1 MLSYNPWSQRPP
13 AAGPTSGAD
22 PVSQRFSLHPTHPQT
37 RLVHRTVDVLR
48 KGGVIVYPTDSC
60 YALGCGLEAFDAA
73 ARIRAIRAID
83 ERHHL
88 TLVCR
93 DLAQAGRYVRL
104 DNWQYRIVRQGVPG
118 AYTFLLPAT
127 RDVPRRIRHPRR
139 STIGVR
145 VPAHPVAAALV
156 AELGEPLLSS
166 SLILAGAEE
175 PLNDADA
182 IVGAVGPRIDAFLDA
197 GPCAGAASTIVDLS
211 APPGTVV
218 RRGRGDPAALGLA

>member
-1 MLSYNPWSQRPP
+1 MSQRL
-13 AAGPTSGAD
+13 S
-22 PVSQRFSLHPTHPQT
+22 VHPTHPQP
-37 RLVHRTVDVLR
+37 RLIRQAVEALR
-48 KGGVIVYPTDSC
+48 AGGVIVYPTDSC
-60 YALGCGLEAFDAA
+60 YALGCGLDAFDAA
-73 ARIRAIRAID
+73 ARIRAIRGID

-88 TLVCR
+88 TLVCH
-93 DLAQAGRYVRL
+93 DLAQAGRYARL
-104 DNWQYRIVRQGVPG
+104 DNWQFRVVKQGTPG

-145 VPAHPVAAALV
+145 IPAHPVAAALV

-166 SLILAGAEE
+166 SLILDAAGA

-182 IVGAVGPRIDAFLDA
+182 IVASVGKRIDAFVDA
-197 GPCAGAASTIVDLS
+197 GACPGDPSTIVDLS

-218 RRGRGDPAALGLA
+218 RLGRGDPAALGLA